1 MNRKWNLGILNI
13 GGGAMACV
21 RKATLLPLDN
31 ADEIKVCVIRLE

>member
-1 MNRKWNLGILNI
+1 MPENQVFGRAE
-13 GGGAMACV
+13 GGAMACV